1 MKVFLKGSCKRH
13 LKLKGW
19 VKCKLIKNSVKGAFV
34 KLDGGTIIE
43 KEESSLK
50 RVRQEDYNPW

>member
-19 VKCKLIKNSVKGAFV
+19 VRCRLIKNSTKGAFV
-34 KLDGGTIIE
+34 ELDDGTTIE
-43 KEESSLK
+43 KKESDLK
-50 RVRQEDYNPW
+50 RVKPEDYNPW